1 MTFNP
6 KTFHTTSII
15 MILLIKFQLGG
26 LCQFSNLGNPPI
38 ISYPKSETKAGTQTW
53 GIAED
58 NFGYTWFANNS
69 GLLKFDGYRW
79 DIFPVP
85 NNTIVRS
92 VVCDNKEHKVYVGSQ
107 GEFGFFSADKRGN
120 FKYTSLSQRLN
131 QKDRKFE
138 DVWQTINSKHGIFF
152 RTNYQIF
159 RYHNGKTYAVFPN
172 GKAVKF
178 LCLWGSEVVIQDN
191 DNQLYTFDG
200 NKFVSKKTNSL
211 FNNGQ
216 ISSVINLATDTVLI
230 TTLNNGIFKETK
242 NGFEQW
248 KTSNDEFIKSSVI
261 YYATSTSDK
270 KVILG
275 TTYNGLIVIDENKK
289 IITNIGKK
297 SGLQNNAVLSVAAT
311 KTGNVWLG
319 LDNGIDL
326 VNMKSPFKVFYPDE
340 ILQSTGYVSILHN
353 DNLYFGTN
361 TGLYSIPWKRFYDPS
376 DKVKSTFVKN
386 SSGQV
391 WMLQDIDG
399 ELWMGHHDG
408 AFKIYNNSSTKV
420 SNILG
425 GWKFIKTTD
434 GNLLTGN
441 YQGLSILTKSSNWQ
455 KNEPIE
461 GFSES
466 ARILYNDA
474 NNNLWISHPYRGIY
488 YVSADDIKQRKT
500 KENLFNVGKK
510 DSQKLMNMIFKIDG
524 KIIVLDA
531 EKIYSIN
538 AETFKV
544 ELHPYLNN
552 YISAKEGLKY
562 MLQDEYKNIW
572 YGTNKESGLLV
583 PEKSFKTSY
592 TKYVINELN
601 GRLVEGFQSV
611 NSIDRENVIFPTEK
625 GFLLF
630 NPSQYIYDT
639 TNVKLF
645 LSKVVLKADGDSI
658 IYQGSLSNQSSIP
671 TIALNYD
678 DRNISFLF
686 SVKDYPNKNLIEYSY
701 KLSGVNSTWSEW
713 TKSSELNFNNIAPGS
728 YILTMKARNQNGIES
743 NGITFDIKVSPQWYR
758 SVWAYIIYGLLLICL
773 IAYIIYRQQKIHEE
787 EKRKVEEE
795 NLRREKEH
803 QLNAQLSKEE
813 IIRLQNEK
821 LQNELNFKNQELA
834 SFTYHLVTKNELITE
849 IKKTVDKLSSKI
861 EDDKE
866 LKKEVKNIKQLT
878 DQNSNMDDDWENFIK
893 SFDQVHSGFFKRL
906 NEEFKDLSPNDY
918 KMCTCLKMNMTSKEI
933 ASFMNI
939 SIRSVETNRY
949 RLRKKLGLH
958 KDDNLTQFI
967 MNY

>member
-1 MTFNP
+1 
-6 KTFHTTSII
+6 
-15 MILLIKFQLGG
+15 
-26 LCQFSNLGNPPI
+26 
-38 ISYPKSETKAGTQTW
+38 
-53 GIAED
+53 
-58 NFGYTWFANNS
+58 
-69 GLLKFDGYRW
+69 
-79 DIFPVP
+79 
-85 NNTIVRS
+85 
-92 VVCDNKEHKVYVGSQ
+92 
-107 GEFGFFSADKRGN
+107 
-120 FKYTSLSQRLN
+120 
-131 QKDRKFE
+131 
-138 DVWQTINSKHGIFF
+138 
-152 RTNYQIF
+152 
-159 RYHNGKTYAVFPN
+159 
-172 GKAVKF
+172 
-178 LCLWGSEVVIQDN
+178 
-191 DNQLYTFDG
+191 
-200 NKFVSKKTNSL
+200 
-211 FNNGQ
+211 
-216 ISSVINLATDTVLI
+216 
-230 TTLNNGIFKETK
+230 
-242 NGFEQW
+242 
-248 KTSNDEFIKSSVI
+248 
-261 YYATSTSDK
+261 
-270 KVILG
+270 
-275 TTYNGLIVIDENKK
+275 
-289 IITNIGKK
+289 
-297 SGLQNNAVLSVAAT
+297 
-311 KTGNVWLG
+311 
-319 LDNGIDL
+319 
-326 VNMKSPFKVFYPDE
+326 
-340 ILQSTGYVSILHN
+340 
-353 DNLYFGTN
+353 
-361 TGLYSIPWKRFYDPS
+361 
-376 DKVKSTFVKN
+376 
-386 SSGQV
+386 
-391 WMLQDIDG
+391 
-399 ELWMGHHDG
+399 
-408 AFKIYNNSSTKV
+408 
-420 SNILG
+420 
-425 GWKFIKTTD
+425 
-434 GNLLTGN
+434 
-441 YQGLSILTKSSNWQ
+441 
-455 KNEPIE
+455 
-461 GFSES
+461 
-466 ARILYNDA
+466 
-474 NNNLWISHPYRGIY
+474 
-488 YVSADDIKQRKT
+488 
-500 KENLFNVGKK
+500 
-510 DSQKLMNMIFKIDG
+510 MNMIFKIDG
-524 KIIVLDA
+524 NIIVPDA

-743 NGITFDIKVSPQWYR
+743 NEITFDIKVSPQWYR

-861 EDDKE
+861 ENDKE